1 MRPVGAGPCQSRMLK
16 RKLLLG
22 AEQWM
27 AANADLVL
35 TMDRWDYE
43 TAKKYQLGHKVVN
56 IPGVGVEFSRFD
68 RVSPD
73 CRARR

>member
-1 MRPVGAGPCQSRMLK
+1 
-16 RKLLLG
+16 
-22 AEQWM
+22 M